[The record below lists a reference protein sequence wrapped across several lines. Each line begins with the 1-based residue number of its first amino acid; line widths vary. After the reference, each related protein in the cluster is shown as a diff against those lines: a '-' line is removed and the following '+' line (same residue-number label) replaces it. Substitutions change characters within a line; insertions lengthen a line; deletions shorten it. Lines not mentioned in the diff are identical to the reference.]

1 MPRTI
6 IAIQQE
12 QPIGST
18 ELTGLRITADAN
30 NERFYCFLLKYS
42 CKLHKHTNKKSYQ
55 IIQNWYW
62 HNGNEVEYTKNL
74 LLKKVL

>member
-6 IAIQQE
+6 IAIQQV
-12 QPIGST
+12 QAIGST
-18 ELTGLRITADAN
+18 ELTGLLITADAN
-30 NERFYCFLLKYS
+30 NERFYCFSLKCS
-42 CKLHKHTNKKSYQ
+42 CQLYKHKKSYQ

-62 HNGNEVEYTKNL
+62 HNGNEVENTKNL